1 MRNYCV
7 SSWNVPHHFIYLFD
21 INIEIDCQP
30 VDAPVIIKRCFK
42 ILSQFGSFELQQN
55 DNCAWSFLDK
65 LSTRIIDVVK
75 VDNDGSIEMK
85 LYLNAWKIV
94 NHFDRETPERLFHT
108 IQVKSRHW
116 KRKHMFKQIPVVN
129 RIGRRQINIYEKS
142 SLLRSL
148 SLNTLSSSI
157 CSLFKNNSKSNEIES
172 IEHDAWSNQQ
182 NFLLTFFFI
191 HRSVQSEPKVY
202 LILAE

>member
-1 MRNYCV
+1 
-7 SSWNVPHHFIYLFD
+7 
-21 INIEIDCQP
+21 
-30 VDAPVIIKRCFK
+30 
-42 ILSQFGSFELQQN
+42 
-55 DNCAWSFLDK
+55 
-65 LSTRIIDVVK
+65 
-75 VDNDGSIEMK
+75 MK

-116 KRKHMFKQIPVVN
+116 NRKHMFKQIPVVN

-157 CSLFKNNSKSNEIES
+157 CSLFKNNSNKNEIES

-191 HRSVQSEPKVY
+191 HRSVQSETKVC
-202 LILAE
+202 LILAD

>member
-7 SSWNVPHHFIYLFD
+7 SSWNVSHHFIYLFD

-65 LSTRIIDVVK
+65 LLTRIIDIVK
-75 VDNDGSIEMK
+75 VDNGRSIEMK

-157 CSLFKNNSKSNEIES
+157 CSLFKNNSKIKMKSNRLS
-172 IEHDAWSNQQ
+172 MMLGQTNK
-182 NFLLTFFFI
+182 TF
-191 HRSVQSEPKVY
+191 Y
-202 LILAE
+202 